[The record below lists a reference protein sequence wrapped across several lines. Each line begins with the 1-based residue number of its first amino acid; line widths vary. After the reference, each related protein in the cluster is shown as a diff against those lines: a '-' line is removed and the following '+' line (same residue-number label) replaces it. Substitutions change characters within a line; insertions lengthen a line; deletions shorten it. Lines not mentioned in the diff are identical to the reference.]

1 MCDYHGEES
10 LSGGLAKE
18 TLLPP
23 GRPATSPPGALP
35 CRAGLSRLPLP
46 SLGRRPPETRCPL
59 PSGTWRRALPCR
71 PGAADPTAALPAPT
85 TAAPA
90 PLAPWPP
97 GCGARVSPPGLAVAP
112 LASREP
118 QDVTWVRSH
127 APSS

>member
-23 GRPATSPPGALP
+23 GRPAASPPGALP
-35 CRAGLSRLPLP
+35 RRAGLARLPPP

-59 PSGTWRRALPCR
+59 PSGTWRRALPGR
-71 PGAADPTAALPAPT
+71 PGAAAPTAALPAPP

-90 PLAPWPP
+90 PLAPWPR
-97 GCGARVSPPGLAVAP
+97 GSGAPVAPPGLALVP
-112 LASREP
+112 LAF
-118 QDVTWVRSH
+118 
-127 APSS
+127 